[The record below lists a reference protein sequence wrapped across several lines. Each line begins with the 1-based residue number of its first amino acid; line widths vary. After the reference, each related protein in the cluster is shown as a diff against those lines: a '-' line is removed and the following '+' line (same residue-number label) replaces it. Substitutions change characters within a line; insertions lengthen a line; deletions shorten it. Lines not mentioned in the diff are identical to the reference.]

1 MKRSVSNIKMDKN
14 PAPTRRMKV
23 SDNSDSPKAPT
34 SDEVKL
40 ICDFFDSLEA
50 KTAMYDSDDVK
61 EAKKCL
67 LEGMNINDIDLD
79 VQSDTPYKGCNAI
92 VASCNISKGSQNI

>member
-1 MKRSVSNIKMDKN
+1 MDKN

-67 LEGMNINDIDLD
+67 LEGMNIM
-79 VQSDTPYKGCNAI
+79 T
-92 VASCNISKGSQNI
+92 